1 MIKLKAEVA
10 GKDHQISIQR
20 RDAVVLAEVD
30 GRRYKLELRE
40 LGDSE
45 YLLIDGN
52 TVYNCRVENSHNHP
66 DDIEVSLRGVSYP
79 VKLTDPR
86 RLRRRRRA
94 QSGAEHDQG
103 TARIVAPMPGKVVR
117 VLVEA
122 GTEVEAGAGILV
134 VEAMKMQNEMKAPK
148 AGHVVSIHAQVG
160 STVNAGDVLA
170 VIE

>member
-20 RDAVVLAEVD
+20 REAVVLAEVD
-30 GRRYKLELRE
+30 GRRYQLEFRD

-66 DDIEVSLRGVSYP
+66 DEIEVSLRGVSYP

-86 RLRRRRRA
+86 RLRSA
-94 QSGAEHDQG
+94 QSGAEHKQG
-103 TARIVAPMPGKVVR
+103 TARIVAPMAGKVVR
-117 VLVEA
+117 VIVEA
-122 GTEVEAGAGILV
+122 GAEVEAGAGILV
-134 VEAMKMQNEMKAPK
+134 VEAMKMQNEMKAPR
-148 AGHVVSIHAQVG
+148 AGNVVSIHAQVG

-170 VIE
+170 VME

>member
-20 RDAVVLAEVD
+20 RESVVIAQVD
-30 GRRYKLELRE
+30 DRRYQLELRD
-40 LGDSE
+40 LGDNE

-52 TVYNCRVENSHNHP
+52 TIYNCRVEKSLHHP
-66 DDIEVSLRGVSYP
+66 QEVEVNVRGVSYKI
-79 VKLTDPR
+79 KLTDPK
-86 RLRRRRRA
+86 RLRSA
-94 QSGAEHDQG
+94 QTGAQHDKG
-103 TARIVAPMPGKVVR
+103 TAQIVAPMPGKVVR

-148 AGHVVSIHAQVG
+148 AGQVVSIHAQAG